1 MVMGHLR
8 ACAFHIQRS
17 RVRSAIHHNNPNGPM
32 SHCYP
37 PISRCVYSVP
47 RPNYV
52 WHIDGNHKLVRWR
65 MVLHHAVDGYS
76 QLVVFGACSTNNTAS
91 TVLQLYH
98 QVVRRY
104 GRPFRVITYHGR
116 ENVHVWR
123 DMIQAWGEE
132 ARSVIV
138 GSSVH
143 NQHVVHH
150 NRAANEQELSVFRE
164 EFY

>member
-1 MVMGHLR
+1 
-8 ACAFHIQRS
+8 
-17 RVRSAIHHNNPNGPM
+17 
-32 SHCYP
+32 
-37 PISRCVYSVP
+37 
-47 RPNYV
+47 
-52 WHIDGNHKLVRWR
+52 

-76 QLVVFGACSTNNTAS
+76 QLVVFGACSVNNTAS

-104 GRPFRVITYHGR
+104 GRPFCVITYHGR
-116 ENVHVWR
+116 ENVDVWH